1 MRDKDKHISALMER
15 LKTVSKGYKQ
25 HKIQHNDLMTMPES
39 GYNTCMN
46 EDQQLLAVEESK
58 QILFEIEKHKKTLR
72 HFSQQLKTQTE
83 TIHKQGQI
91 IKELKRQTGK
101 TSKYFVMQQVFLR
114 KGIKP
119 HWWCNS

>member
-1 MRDKDKHISALMER
+1 
-15 LKTVSKGYKQ
+15 
-25 HKIQHNDLMTMPES
+25 MPES
-39 GYNTCMN
+39 GYNTRMN
-46 EDQQLLAVEESK
+46 EDQQLLTVEESK
-58 QILFEIEKHKKTLR
+58 QILFQIEKHKKTLG
-72 HFSQQLKTQTE
+72 HFLQQLKTQTE

>member
-1 MRDKDKHISALMER
+1 
-15 LKTVSKGYKQ
+15 
-25 HKIQHNDLMTMPES
+25 MPES
-39 GYNTCMN
+39 GYNTRMN
-46 EDQQLLAVEESK
+46 EDQQLLTVEESK

-72 HFSQQLKTQTE
+72 HFLQQLKTQTE